1 MVSIL
6 AAPPWRDQRPRSLSG
21 NDPLPVP
28 DVALEAA
35 RQSGVGGHEHRIDA
49 GVGLTL
55 VIT

>member
-28 DVALEAA
+28 DIALEAA